1 MNIPKSIS
9 GKVNNPFV
17 SLNHSNFRYYWIG
30 MCVSLIG
37 TWMQNIAQPWLAYSL
52 TNSPFLLSLI
62 GTLQYTPIMLFSL
75 FAGVFIDKHSKK
87 KILICTQAASLCIT
101 LMLAIL
107 VVSGKIQYWHIVIMA
122 TLLGVVNT
130 FDMPCRQSFI
140 IELVG
145 KEDLTNAIALNS
157 MSFNLARI
165 IGPSIA
171 GLVMG
176 FFGIASCFF
185 VNAISYA
192 AVLISLFFIKVKP
205 LHVKSNSQKETHI
218 LNEVKEGLKYI
229 YHNNVLFYSIIVMA
243 IVGTFAPNYNVLV
256 PIFARDILG
265 SNEAGFGILMS
276 FMGIGSFIGAMSMAS
291 LSNIG
296 PKRIT
301 IYLVPLI
308 VATFLCITGF
318 TDKFVLTGLS
328 LAMLGLFFIFFTSS
342 ANSTLQINS
351 SNEYRGRVMSVY
363 TLVFAGSTPIGNLYA
378 GIVTEHFGS
387 RIGFF
392 ACGAIIILLLV
403 PLIIYRSTKRF

>member
-1 MNIPKSIS
+1 MALSKAIS
-9 GKVNNPFV
+9 KKVNNPFV
-17 SLNHSNFRYYWIG
+17 SLSHSNFRYYWIG

-87 KILICTQAASLCIT
+87 KILICMQAASLLIT
-101 LMLAIL
+101 LILAIL

-205 LHVKSNSQKETHI
+205 LHVKSNNQKETHI
-218 LNEVKEGLKYI
+218 LNEVKEGFVFYI
-229 YHNNVLFYSIIVMA
+229 FYI
-243 IVGTFAPNYNVLV
+243 
-256 PIFARDILG
+256 
-265 SNEAGFGILMS
+265 
-276 FMGIGSFIGAMSMAS
+276 
-291 LSNIG
+291 
-296 PKRIT
+296 
-301 IYLVPLI
+301 
-308 VATFLCITGF
+308 
-318 TDKFVLTGLS
+318 
-328 LAMLGLFFIFFTSS
+328 
-342 ANSTLQINS
+342 
-351 SNEYRGRVMSVY
+351 
-363 TLVFAGSTPIGNLYA
+363 
-378 GIVTEHFGS
+378 
-387 RIGFF
+387 
-392 ACGAIIILLLV
+392 
-403 PLIIYRSTKRF
+403 